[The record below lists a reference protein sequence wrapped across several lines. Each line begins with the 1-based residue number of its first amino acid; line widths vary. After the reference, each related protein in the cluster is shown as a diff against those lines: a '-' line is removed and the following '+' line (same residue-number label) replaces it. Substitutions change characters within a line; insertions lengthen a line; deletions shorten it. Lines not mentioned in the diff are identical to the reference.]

1 MRVLHEDLR
10 WRVIY
15 HQHLYGSSKKETA
28 DCLFTSTAFVSKI
41 RRLYRRYGDVSRQR
55 RRGRQRILTCKCLC
69 LFVGL
74 QTACWFHEPLS
85 NISLNTC
92 FILYRNRQRKQ
103 NSRGN
108 GKEQTGTLYRRVS
121 RLVSFNHR
129 YLAKHFHNVSINS
142 TPWFHL
148 QKGEV

>member
-55 RRGRQRILTCKCLC
+55 RRGRQRILTCKCLYVC
-69 LFVGL
+69 WSVCRLLVG
-74 QTACWFHEPLS
+74 FM
-85 NISLNTC
+85 
-92 FILYRNRQRKQ
+92 
-103 NSRGN
+103 
-108 GKEQTGTLYRRVS
+108 
-121 RLVSFNHR
+121 NH
-129 YLAKHFHNVSINS
+129 SP
-142 TPWFHL
+142 T
-148 QKGEV
+148 